1 MEQDASSSIQ
11 EMKTSLKMPTLLLEV
26 CLSPGLSPGSVKEVC
41 PRFAKGTCVMG
52 ERCIYQ
58 HPGDIV
64 PETGYTEFAR
74 GVRFAPN
81 V

>member
-52 ERCIYQ
+52 EKCIYQ
-58 HPGDIV
+58 HPGLADVDWTWILD
-64 PETGYTEFAR
+64 PG
-74 GVRFAPN
+74 PWII
-81 V
+81 